1 MTEELYNQLY
11 PSGDSLSL
19 EDYYYTMY
27 VAKCKRVQALEKII
41 ELLLEG
47 RKQ

>member
-1 MTEELYNQLY
+1 MTDLHEQLY
-11 PSGDSLSL
+11 PSGESLSL

-27 VAKCKRVQALEKII
+27 IAQCKRVQALEQLVQ
-41 ELLLEG
+41 LLLEG

>member
-1 MTEELYNQLY
+1 MTEELHEQLY
-11 PSGDSLSL
+11 PCGERQSL

-27 VAKCKRVQALEKII
+27 IAKAQRVQALEQLV

>member
-1 MTEELYNQLY
+1 MTNLHEQLY
-11 PSGDSLSL
+11 PEGEHQSL

-27 VAKCKRVQALEKII
+27 IAKCKRVEKLEQII

>member
-1 MTEELYNQLY
+1 MTNLHEQLY
-11 PSGDSLSL
+11 PEGESLSL

-27 VAKCKRVQALEKII
+27 IAKCKRVEKLEQII

-47 RKQ
+47 RKG